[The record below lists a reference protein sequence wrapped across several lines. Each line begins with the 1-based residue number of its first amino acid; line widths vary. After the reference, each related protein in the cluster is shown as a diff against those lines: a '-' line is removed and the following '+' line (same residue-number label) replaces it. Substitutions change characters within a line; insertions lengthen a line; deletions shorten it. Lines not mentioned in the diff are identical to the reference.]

1 MVARSVY
8 RKFNIQF
15 QYAHNTYIQTIL
27 AWHLIY
33 TCINKWQSQSKS
45 WLQKYSSCHFRYAH
59 YLYYPSTRTSGFTA
73 PLFFGGIRVAHLLS
87 ILCCVVCFVCH
98 RLVTC
103 VLNVAYVS
111 GLSIP
116 ACPFG
121 FLDRLFYVL
130 IIMDMWIVLCIFN
143 AMCWSF
149 GGGNRTT

>member
-1 MVARSVY
+1 MHIIFITLLRE
-8 RKFNIQF
+8 
-15 QYAHNTYIQTIL
+15 
-27 AWHLIY
+27 HLV
-33 TCINKWQSQSKS
+33 SQ
-45 WLQKYSSCHFRYAH
+45 
-59 YLYYPSTRTSGFTA
+59 P

-149 GGGNRTT
+149 GGGNRTTDVHRENRQPATDKL